1 MMKVT
6 EDAKV
11 LLKKAMKDNDC
22 DCLRVAV
29 KQSGCC
35 GSQLSFTLGKLNEG
49 EQPTNISDVPVV
61 MDKEAQVQTVSLTIN
76 AEDGKLVIDSGPSC
90 CG

>member
-1 MMKVT
+1 MKVT

-35 GSQLSFTLGKLNEG
+35 GSQLSFTPGKLNEG
-49 EQPTNISDVPVV
+49 EKPTNINEIPVV
-61 MDKEAQVQTVSLTIN
+61 IDKQTQLQTEPLTIN
-76 AEDGKLVIDSGPSC
+76 AEEGKLVIDSGPSC